1 MKKTVKDFMKEIEGL
16 VKVCDS
22 FYEFERKSNEIKR
35 EVYER
40 ETYLNNIMLEISK
53 PVLKDNHTSK
63 DVDEYLIL
71 LKEYEKK
78 SENFS
83 KEFDEL
89 TKVTEFIND
98 TLKIEAEHFACL
110 DSIVPIK
117 YQSKVKSLAW
127 ERGHSSG
134 YSEYYI
140 QLLSL
145 VEIFEEDND

>member
-1 MKKTVKDFMKEIEGL
+1 MKKDFIKEIEGV
-16 VKVCDS
+16 VKVCDN
-22 FYEFERKSNEIKR
+22 FYEFERKVNEIKR
-35 EVYER
+35 EIYER
-40 ETYLNNIMLEISK
+40 EVYLNNIALEISK

-63 DVDEYLIL
+63 DVEEYLIL

-83 KEFDEL
+83 KEIDEL

-98 TLKIEAEHFACL
+98 TLKIEAEKFACL

-145 VEIFEEDND
+145 VEIFKEEGNN